1 MKEYPP
7 QPESRPDE
15 LVDYFDNAPCGL
27 LLAELDGTITLANRT
42 FSSWVGC
49 QPEGLVG
56 QRFPDLLSVG
66 GRMHYETHFAAVL
79 QMTGSLGGVTVDLR
93 TPGETRMPVFV
104 TANVK
109 FGADGSPQ
117 ALRITAQ
124 DGSERRA
131 YERQLL
137 DARRV
142 ADRERERVQ
151 LLAATLQRSLIPPI
165 LSPPDGLVAA
175 AHYHTASPDDVGGDF
190 YDLFPL
196 TRHKWGIF
204 LGDVSGKGA
213 GAAAVTSLT
222 RYTLRAAAAYDDD
235 PTAVLHNLDS
245 VLRHEFHGDDP
256 RYCTVIFGVITPM
269 GHGFDIELASGGHP
283 SALLLPAA
291 GQPRYIDTPGGQAV
305 GIIRTPRF
313 VSTTVHVA
321 PGDTLVMYTDGLTE
335 ARTGPH
341 RRFDDDNDLVEF
353 ARHHT
358 PTTAP
363 AFVDALRGLLE
374 SFGEGLEDDV
384 AVIAL
389 SVPDHARPDETT
401 SLQIHTP

>member
-1 MKEYPP
+1 VKE
-7 QPESRPDE
+7 QPRHHESRPGE
-15 LVDYFDNAPCGL
+15 LDDYFDNAPCGL
-27 LLAELDGTITLANRT
+27 LLAGLDGSITLANHT

-49 QPEGLVG
+49 QPEDLVG
-56 QRFPDLLSVG
+56 QRFPELLSVG
-66 GRMHYETHFAAVL
+66 GRIHYETHFAAVL
-79 QMTGSLGGVTVDLR
+79 QMTGSLGGITVDLR
-93 TPGETRMPVFV
+93 IPGEARMPVFV

-109 FGADGSPQ
+109 VGADGRPE

-165 LSPPDGLVAA
+165 LNPPDGLVAA

-196 TRHKWGIF
+196 TRHEWGIF

-235 PTAVLHNLDS
+235 PTAVLNNLDS

-256 RYCTVIFGVITPM
+256 RFCTVIFGVITPV
-269 GHGFDIELASGGHP
+269 GDGFDIELASGGHP
-283 SALLLPAA
+283 SALHLPAD

-305 GIIRTPRF
+305 GIIRNPRF
-313 VSTTVHVA
+313 VSTTVHLA

-353 ARHHT
+353 ARHRT

-363 AFVDALRGLLE
+363 VFVDALRGLLE

-389 SVPDHARPDETT
+389 SVAAPP
-401 SLQIHTP
+401 Q